1 MIENRE
7 NWLYP
12 NASGLYFTH
21 DGFIM
26 RARDGKQYDYE
37 EECELLNGYDKK
49 YNECR
54 NDVLRL
60 EKENEQLKQQLFE
73 TSKELLWSTSDEVD
87 RTLHYEDEVE
97 ELRKEIFE

>member
-1 MIENRE
+1 MTENRE

-12 NASGLYFTH
+12 DASGLYFPH

-26 RARDGKQYDYE
+26 RATDGKQYDYE
-37 EECELLNGYDKK
+37 EECGLLNEYDKK

-60 EKENEQLKQQLFE
+60 EKENEQLK
-73 TSKELLWSTSDEVD
+73 TELTELKASEEDNYNITDGLW
-87 RTLHYEDEVE
+87 
-97 ELRKEIFE
+97 